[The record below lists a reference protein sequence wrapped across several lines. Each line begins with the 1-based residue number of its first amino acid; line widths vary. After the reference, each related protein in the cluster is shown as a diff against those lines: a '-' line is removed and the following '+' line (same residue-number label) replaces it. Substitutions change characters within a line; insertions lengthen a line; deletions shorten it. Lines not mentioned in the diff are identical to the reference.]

1 MEDFIYILIG
11 IAWIAYSVYNQGQKQ
26 KRKLQAKNTIETEEE
41 IPEMEQNIR
50 SFLDKK
56 LNLDG
61 IFDVENKP
69 NEYLDNPYSNLD
81 VVEEKDE
88 SSYFKA
94 ETEGV
99 SVFEDESVANPIEVL
114 DYEKDDTK
122 EEEQSSN
129 PLEGI
134 FSETGDFELKKAIIF
149 SEILNPP
156 YINK

>member
-26 KRKLQAKNTIETEEE
+26 KRKLQAKNAIETEEE
-41 IPEMEQNIR
+41 IPEMEQNLR

-61 IFDVENKP
+61 IFDIEDKP
-69 NEYLDNPYSNLD
+69 NEYLDNPYSAID

-99 SVFEDESVANPIEVL
+99 TAFKAEPVANEVV
-114 DYEKDDTK
+114 DFEMDDST